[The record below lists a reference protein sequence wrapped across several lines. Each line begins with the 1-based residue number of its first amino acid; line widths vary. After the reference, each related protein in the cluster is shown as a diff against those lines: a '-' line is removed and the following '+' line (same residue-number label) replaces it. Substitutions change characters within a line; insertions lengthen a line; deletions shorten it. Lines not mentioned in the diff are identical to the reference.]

1 MDFLNQVPFVVGFI
15 GFNCFMSDVSDN
27 ITIVFIP
34 NVNVTYEIDKNND
47 K

>member
-1 MDFLNQVPFVVGFI
+1 MDFLNQVPFVVGSI
-15 GFNCFMSDVSDN
+15 GFNCFMSDVLD

-34 NVNVTYEIDKNND
+34 NVNVTYGIDKYND